1 MYPDFDTDAPYKGP
15 TNPNPPKPN
24 QAPKAKKSYFSKEYF
39 LQKMQHLIGYLWNP
53 IEVPSDVSQTLPE
66 LVWNIDES
74 ARKTAH

>member
-39 LQKMQHLIGYLWNP
+39 LQKMQHLIGYL
-53 IEVPSDVSQTLPE
+53 
-66 LVWNIDES
+66 
-74 ARKTAH
+74 